1 MHDISDMERTNLSWT
16 FYNFHKGKTV
26 NDLYNVYRFVTKW
39 HNQPHLPY
47 GFVLATKANGSLWLG
62 GSDYY

>member
-1 MHDISDMERTNLSWT
+1 MERANLSWT

-26 NDLYNVYRFVTKW
+26 NDLYNIYRFVAKW

-47 GFVLATKANGSLWLG
+47 GFVLATKANGSL
-62 GSDYY
+62 